1 VIIAVDAGPDRM
13 DLGGS
18 IDIGIAD
25 AGAVVTRQ
33 TRILGGREWIR
44 LGAIEM
50 AMDCLR
56 RHLQGLPIDE
66 RSDFERR

>member
-1 VIIAVDAGPDRM
+1 M

-25 AGAVVTRQ
+25 GGAVVTRQ
-33 TRILGGREWIR
+33 ARILGGREWIR

-56 RHLQGLPIDE
+56 RFLQGLPIDE